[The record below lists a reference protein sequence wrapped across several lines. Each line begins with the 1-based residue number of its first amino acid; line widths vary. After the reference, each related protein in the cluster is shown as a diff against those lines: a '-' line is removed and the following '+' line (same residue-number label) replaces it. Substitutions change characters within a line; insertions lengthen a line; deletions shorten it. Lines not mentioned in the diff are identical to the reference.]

1 MHRTQFTFYESFS
14 KALRRIRKKSDRADA
29 YDAICDYALYGI
41 EPDLETLPPPV
52 AIAFDLIR
60 PNLDTARRKAASGK
74 KGGKAADK
82 QNASKIE
89 TELEL
94 ELESEIES
102 KSKSESKSESE
113 GEGFTDFEAVRRAM
127 EEMHLIGGWE

>member
-14 KALRRIRKKSDRADA
+14 RALRRIRKKSDRADA

-60 PNLDTARRKAASGK
+60 PNLDTARRLAAAGQRGGQALGK
-74 KGGKAADK
+74 PG
-82 QNASKIE
+82 ASKNKKEKENKNKIKFE
-89 TELEL
+89 Y
-94 ELESEIES
+94 ESEEDLFPTT
-102 KSKSESKSESE
+102 
-113 GEGFTDFEAVRRAM
+113 GEIVRAM
-127 EEMHLIGGWE
+127 MERGRGDQL